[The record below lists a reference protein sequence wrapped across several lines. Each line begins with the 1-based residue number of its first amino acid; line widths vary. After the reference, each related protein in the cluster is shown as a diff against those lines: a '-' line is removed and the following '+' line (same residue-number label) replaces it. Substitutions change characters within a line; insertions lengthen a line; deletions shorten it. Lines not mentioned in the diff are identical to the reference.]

1 MAKSKGKRKRRNDSL
16 VLQLMILV
24 AVVLVV
30 FEGKLVIT
38 MVTHRASTSGTQSAG
53 SKDKGTTADGTE
65 TEIQQ
70 DKDLALASATDGNGD
85 FSVLAGLP
93 SGKGTVT
100 KQQESESSYQ
110 TVSDPNSPAIVKE
123 AATPVDDS
131 YFSDAVFTEIR
142 VCRDPECIGYHTGH
156 LFYQC
161 RHVSGNYAE

>member
-65 TEIQQ
+65 TEVNRIKIWHWRRQQ
-70 DKDLALASATDGNGD
+70 T
-85 FSVLAGLP
+85 
-93 SGKGTVT
+93 
-100 KQQESESSYQ
+100 EM
-110 TVSDPNSPAIVKE
+110 AI
-123 AATPVDDS
+123 
-131 YFSDAVFTEIR
+131 F
-142 VCRDPECIGYHTGH
+142 
-156 LFYQC
+156 LFWQGF
-161 RHVSGNYAE
+161 RRERER

>member
-1 MAKSKGKRKRRNDSL
+1 M
-16 VLQLMILV
+16 
-24 AVVLVV
+24 LVV

-131 YFSDAVFTEIR
+131 YFSVQSLSEIR
-142 VCRDPECIGYHTGH
+142 VCRDSRMHRVSHRAPFLPVSAC
-156 LFYQC
+156 LWQLC
-161 RHVSGNYAE
+161 RVKR